1 LETSLRT
8 VSRKDWDFL
17 LRVRNKKEYRSF
29 FLNKHTIT
37 KKEHYTY
44 MKKQE
49 SNPEFFIWIIAYK
62 GKDAGYVR
70 ILGNDIGIIIKKNYH
85 GKGIGSDA
93 LKLLESKAKKLGI
106 KKLVGRVLIHNKISK
121 KLFVKNNYNL
131 KMYWYEKDI
140 R

>member
-1 LETSLRT
+1 
-8 VSRKDWDFL
+8 
-17 LRVRNKKEYRSF
+17 
-29 FLNKHTIT
+29 
-37 KKEHYTY
+37 

-85 GKGIGSDA
+85 GKGIGSNA

-131 KMYWYEKDI
+131 KMYWYEKKI